1 MGKED
6 TSDERRNIAE
16 DLEGLLGA
24 DIDAEEEQAIYDAIE
39 IISPEYAE
47 GMRQF
52 EQEVVDE
59 FKAELEKEEQ
69 E

>member
-1 MGKED
+1 MSKEY
-6 TSDERRNIAE
+6 TTDERQKIAAH
-16 DLEGLLGA
+16 LENLLGA

-39 IISPEYAE
+39 IVSPEYAE

-52 EQEVVDE
+52 EQEVVGE